1 MSKPEMM
8 LYSREAEQSV
18 LGGLFVSPDDFPDVA
33 ARLGVDDF
41 AEHAHRVIFSAMQ
54 TLAAQ
59 QHPIDILTVGELLE
73 DQKHIPDTIPFAY
86 LAVLANE
93 TPSAA
98 NVHAYAEIVSNY
110 SQRRAIIGLAND
122 LAGWAR
128 DDRDSNRTLNRLRDA
143 VDAISQKHPVAGLR
157 PLADILPDVIND
169 LDERA
174 HRTQALL
181 GQQTGLPDLDRLL
194 DGLCPGR
201 LYVVAGRPSSGKSV
215 LGLQMAREVVRAGG
229 RVAMFS
235 LEMPEIEVV
244 HRLLASDIP
253 LDLDRIQSARM
264 SDAEWNSLANAA
276 ERLAP
281 AGLWIDATSP
291 LSISELLSR
300 ARRLH
305 RQAPLSLVE
314 VDYIGLLDGD
324 RAGDY
329 SNRVQEI
336 SGITRALKQL
346 AKELSCP
353 VVALAQLN
361 RKLEERGD
369 KRPILSDL
377 RESGSVE
384 QDADVVMM
392 VYRDELH
399 NPDSPDKGCAEI
411 LVRKNR
417 GGRIGVVPALFRGE
431 HCQFLPLAGPLP
443 SRDPPEQ
450 YDAPPRRRSRRG
462 GDL

>member
-1 MSKPEMM
+1 MSRPE
-8 LYSREAEQSV
+8 LYSREAEQCV
-18 LGGLFVSPDDFPDVA
+18 LGGLFVSPDDFADVS
-33 ARLGVDDF
+33 ARIGVNDF
-41 AEHAHRVIFSAMQ
+41 AEDIHRIIFSAMH
-54 TLAAQ
+54 TLAVRKT
-59 QHPIDILTVGELLE
+59 PIDILTVGELLE
-73 DQKHIPDTIPFAY
+73 DQRQLPDPVPFAY
-86 LAVLANE
+86 LAVLAHE

-98 NVHAYAEIVSNY
+98 NIGAYAEIVSNY
-110 SQRRAIIGLAND
+110 SQRRALVALSNE

-128 DDRDSNRTLNRLRDA
+128 NDRDANQTLNRLRGA
-143 VDAISQKHPVAGLR
+143 MDAIGQKQPVTGLR
-157 PLADILPDVIND
+157 ALAEILPDVISD

-181 GQQTGLPDLDRLL
+181 GHQTGLGDLDRLL

-281 AGLWIDATSP
+281 AGLWIDASSP
-291 LSISELLSR
+291 LSISELLTRS
-300 ARRLH
+300 RRLH
-305 RQAPLSLVE
+305 RQAPLSMVT

-324 RAGDY
+324 RSGDY

-336 SGITRALKQL
+336 SSITRALKQL

-417 GGRIGVVPALFRGE
+417 GGRIGMVPALFRGE
-431 HCQFLPLAGPLP
+431 HCQFLSLAGPLP
-443 SRDPPEQ
+443 SRDAPER

>member
-1 MSKPEMM
+1 MVRPD

-18 LGGLFVSPDDFPDVA
+18 LGGLFISPDDFTEIA
-33 ARLGVDDF
+33 TRIGADDF
-41 AEHAHRVIFSAMQ
+41 ADPVHRVIFSAMH
-54 TLAAQ
+54 TLSVRQ
-59 QHPIDILTVGELLE
+59 SPIDILTVGDLLE
-73 DQKHIPDTIPFAY
+73 DQGLIPNPVQFAY
-86 LAVLANE
+86 LAVIANE

-98 NVHAYAEIVSNY
+98 NVRAYAEIVSNY
-110 SQRRAIIGLAND
+110 SQRRALISLANE
-122 LAGWAR
+122 LASWAR

-143 VDAISQKHPVAGLR
+143 MDAISNKHPVTGLR
-157 PLADILPDVIND
+157 PLADILPDVISD
-169 LDERA
+169 LDDRA

-181 GQQTGLPDLDRLL
+181 GHQTGLPDMDRLL

-215 LGLQMAREVVRAGG
+215 LGLQMAREVVRTGG
-229 RVAMFS
+229 RVALFS

-264 SDAEWNSLANAA
+264 SDMEWNALANAA

-291 LSISELLSR
+291 LSISELLAR

-305 RQAPLSLVE
+305 RQGPLSMVT
-314 VDYIGLLDGD
+314 VDYVGLLDGD
-324 RAGDY
+324 RTGDY

-346 AKELSCP
+346 AKELNCP

-361 RKLEERGD
+361 RKLEERAD

-384 QDADVVMM
+384 QDADVVLM

-399 NPDSPDKGCAEI
+399 NPDSPDKGCAELLI
-411 LVRKNR
+411 RKNR
-417 GGRIGVVPALFRGE
+417 GGKIGMVPALFRGE
-431 HCQFLPLAGPLP
+431 HCSFLPLAGPLP
-443 SRDPPEQ
+443 SRDAPAAH
-450 YDAPPRRRSRRG
+450 DAIPKRRAFRRG
-462 GDL
+462 SDQ